1 MLELAHCE
9 PGYTLNASDDKCI
22 PEPGFHAPFVFIF
35 AAIGWAIFILR
46 KKNKIHFDRE
56 TIVSQLLIGLTVIQQ
71 IGYIVLLILAFQM
84 GYKFLSYL
92 HLAGMFALF
101 FLNLAFLL
109 TFTLLVDDLPFSH
122 WRQKYLN
129 ESRAILAVSTLFN
142 FKLGRLLYCQLRSRP
157 WYNAASESKFET
169 FIRPMFVFSMIS
181 MIQACPIMMVNIYT
195 IWLIRWGYELKTL
208 SMESIILCIVILA
221 LEIYEFIL
229 HKQRE
234 PTLLKVRDFFGKRTK
249 RVGMLKVMSGFEDDE
264 QDPDGNI
271 NESQIRLSNVER
283 SKRSEFLPHRDRN

>member
-1 MLELAHCE
+1 
-9 PGYTLNASDDKCI
+9 
-22 PEPGFHAPFVFIF
+22 
-35 AAIGWAIFILR
+35 
-46 KKNKIHFDRE
+46 
-56 TIVSQLLIGLTVIQQ
+56 
-71 IGYIVLLILAFQM
+71 M
-84 GYKFLSYL
+84 GYRFLSYL

-109 TFTLLVDDLPFSH
+109 TFTLLVDDLPFAH

-157 WYNAASESKFET
+157 WYNAASENKFET